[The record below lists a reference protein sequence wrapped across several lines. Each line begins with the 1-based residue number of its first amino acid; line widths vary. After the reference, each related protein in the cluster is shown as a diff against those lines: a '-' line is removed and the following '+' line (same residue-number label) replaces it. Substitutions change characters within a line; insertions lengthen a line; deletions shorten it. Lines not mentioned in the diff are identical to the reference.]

1 LAYLAQYDVLTRLPN
16 RNLLH
21 ERLKRAIVRAKRS
34 NRSVALMFLDVDR
47 FKEIND
53 ALGHAVGDQVLT
65 GVAERLT
72 RCLRESDTVARLGG
86 DEFTVILEEIENL
99 EYVGGVAEKIISTFC
114 QPLVLEE
121 REIFVTTS
129 IGIAL
134 HPTDAETFEDMLKK
148 ADTAMYHAKKQGR
161 NNYQFYTPRM
171 NAHAFKRMTMATRLR
186 RALEKEQMVVRYQ
199 PQVDIRTGCIIGLE
213 ALLSWQD
220 GDLGQ
225 VKPTQFIPLA
235 EETGLIVPL
244 GEWVLST
251 ACAQAKAWQEG
262 GLGLLPVAVNLS
274 ARQFRQAQLT
284 KTIARILNSAC
295 LEPQYLGLEITEGL
309 LMEDLQM
316 SNSLLSELKSMG
328 IQISIDDFGT
338 GYSSLSYLKRFPVDI
353 IKIDRCF
360 VQHITSNNIDAAIA
374 AAIITLGKSLQLKV
388 IAEGV
393 ENEQQ
398 LAVLRSQACDF
409 VQGFLFS
416 RARPAEELTELLRQ
430 QPASCVR
437 GGEASRKSSRLATH

>member
-1 LAYLAQYDVLTRLPN
+1 
-16 RNLLH
+16 
-21 ERLKRAIVRAKRS
+21 
-34 NRSVALMFLDVDR
+34 
-47 FKEIND
+47 
-53 ALGHAVGDQVLT
+53 
-65 GVAERLT
+65 
-72 RCLRESDTVARLGG
+72 
-86 DEFTVILEEIENL
+86 
-99 EYVGGVAEKIISTFC
+99 
-114 QPLVLEE
+114 LEE

-134 HPTDAETFEDMLKK
+134 YPTDAETFEDMLKK

-186 RALEKEQMVVRYQ
+186 RALEREQMVVRYQ

-220 GDLGQ
+220 GELGQ
-225 VKPTQFIPLA
+225 VKPTQFITLA

-284 KTIARILNSAC
+284 KTIARILQSAC

-309 LMEDLQM
+309 LMEDLQL

-393 ENEQQ
+393 ENEHQ